1 MKSSLAD
8 TKLLLLDVSPKSSK
22 FRSLAF
28 DTGYLAYFSA
38 NREKLS
44 HTLHRSIY
52 GASSI
57 QPDAFANLPAST
69 RVRMIQI
76 WRYELPALQMPESSD
91 DFHET
96 QKQTFVNFTAS
107 HSSCKAFSAHAV
119 FMCRRI
125 FFEEA

>member
-1 MKSSLAD
+1 MKSSLAEI
-8 TKLLLLDVSPKSSK
+8 KSASRRESEV
-22 FRSLAF
+22 FQVQILAF

-44 HTLHRSIY
+44 HTLHRSTC

-57 QPDAFANLPAST
+57 QPDAFANLPASI

-76 WRYELPALQMPESSD
+76 WRYELPGLQMPESSD
-91 DFHET
+91 DFNET

-107 HSSCKAFSAHAV
+107 YSSCKPLSAHAV
-119 FMCRRI
+119 LVCGRI